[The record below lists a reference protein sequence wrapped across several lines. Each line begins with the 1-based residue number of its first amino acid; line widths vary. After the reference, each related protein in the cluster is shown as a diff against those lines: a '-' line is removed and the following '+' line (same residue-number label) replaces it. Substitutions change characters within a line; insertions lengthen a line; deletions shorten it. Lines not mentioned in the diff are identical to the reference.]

1 MKIIK
6 APDSMLELIFDLP
19 DDQLAEITMERPDVM
34 KSICMGLTLELIE
47 IEKIAKQKKK
57 KKIPN

>member
-1 MKIIK
+1 
-6 APDSMLELIFDLP
+6 MLELIFDLP